1 MEDVIALFSN
11 EAVLLHYPLKIQ
23 LIGERA
29 IDTGG
34 VCRDMLNEFWEAVY
48 LQHFE
53 GSNLLVPS
61 VTANT
66 DMGVMRALGRVL
78 SHGYIFCGVLP
89 TRIAYP
95 TLHACFIGV
104 DVKVPASILLG
115 SFIDYLTAL
124 EQNIVRTGLGVKE
137 NTFSIDLQTQLITIL
152 DRFGSRKA
160 PNPQNLRQL
169 LTEAAEYE
177 FLHKPLAAISSI
189 YAGIPP
195 QELQFWK
202 NYSVN
207 QLYSIFQSLSASPSK
222 VLQLIEEPMMLHA
235 GEKKVFQFLL
245 QFVGNMSD
253 EDIGRFL
260 RFVTGSSVCPTKKL
274 QITFNRLSGFSRRPI
289 AHTCAFTLE
298 LSTDYG
304 NYMQFT
310 AEMKAVLNNDSSWF
324 MDAI

>member
-34 VCRDMLNEFWEAVY
+34 VCRDMLNEFWQTVY

-104 DVKVPASILLG
+104 STCIYTSWVIYRLP
-115 SFIDYLTAL
+115 Y
-124 EQNIVRTGLGVKE
+124 
-137 NTFSIDLQTQLITIL
+137 
-152 DRFGSRKA
+152 RFG
-160 PNPQNLRQL
+160 
-169 LTEAAEYE
+169 
-177 FLHKPLAAISSI
+177 
-189 YAGIPP
+189 
-195 QELQFWK
+195 
-202 NYSVN
+202 
-207 QLYSIFQSLSASPSK
+207 
-222 VLQLIEEPMMLHA
+222 
-235 GEKKVFQFLL
+235 
-245 QFVGNMSD
+245 
-253 EDIGRFL
+253 
-260 RFVTGSSVCPTKKL
+260 TKCCE
-274 QITFNRLSGFSRRPI
+274 NRLGRKRKHLFNWLANPI
-289 AHTCAFTLE
+289 
-298 LSTDYG
+298 
-304 NYMQFT
+304 NYHI
-310 AEMKAVLNNDSSWF
+310 ESIWF
-324 MDAI
+324 KKGSKPTESATVADRSC